1 MSRKKVWRLAGLNH
15 LLKRDGHPL
24 SLSSA
29 LWEEKCS
36 AVNSDVIFTV
46 DFDLREE
53 SEVSFWRVQ
62 AAVKLPEHEQGTGNS
77 KVLTGCREAKA
88 LGWRMPQVCHRCGA
102 CSASPELCSLYA
114 RIVVWWLLFLI
125 YPPAFISLTDF
136 TQELLPVVRRQ
147 PGGISTWYW
156 EILMSLV
163 VPVGPLSIMSREGGR
178 RWEVRKSRLQSRW
191 PPSPLML
198 QQAEAIAANALI
210 DFSSFIIFAI
220 SCSVSVDG

>member
-1 MSRKKVWRLAGLNH
+1 MAT
-15 LLKRDGHPL
+15 L

-29 LWEEKCS
+29 SWEEKCS

-53 SEVSFWRVQ
+53 SGVSLWRVQ
-62 AAVKLPEHEQGTGNS
+62 AVMKLPEHEQGTGNS
-77 KVLTGCREAKA
+77 EVLTGCREAKA
-88 LGWRMPQVCHRCGA
+88 LGWCMPQVRHRCGA

-114 RIVVWWLLFLI
+114 GRVVWWLLFLI
-125 YPPAFISLTDF
+125 YSPGFISLTDF

-147 PGGISTWYW
+147 PGALRDIGKSWC
-156 EILMSLV
+156 LLLFQLD
-163 VPVGPLSIMSREGGR
+163 PLSIMSREGGR
-178 RWEVRKSRLQSRW
+178 RWEVRRPRLQSRW
-191 PPSPLML
+191 QPSPLIL
-198 QQAEAIAANALI
+198 QQADAIAANALI